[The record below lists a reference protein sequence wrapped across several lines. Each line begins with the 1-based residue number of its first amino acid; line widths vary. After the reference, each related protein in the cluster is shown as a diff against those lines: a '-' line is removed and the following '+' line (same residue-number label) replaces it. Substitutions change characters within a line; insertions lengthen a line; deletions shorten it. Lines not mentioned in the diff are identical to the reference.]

1 MNEWKEHTHY
11 HRFPGYI
18 PQQFVIIFPRFTMK
32 YSGKLTMNIRPESIL
47 VMGVSGSGKSHI
59 GRLIAER
66 LHADF
71 IDADD
76 HHSATSIAKMSRGEP
91 LNDGDREGWLQTL
104 SGFYRDYQQHGKSLV
119 IGCSALKHR
128 YRDILRQGAP
138 ALRILYLHG
147 EREVLLQRLKNR
159 QGHFFQGDHMLDS
172 QLHDL
177 QPPSQD
183 EATLLDIRL
192 SPSEIIDQYLET
204 LRV

>member
-1 MNEWKEHTHY
+1 M
-11 HRFPGYI
+11 P
-18 PQQFVIIFPRFTMK
+18 
-32 YSGKLTMNIRPESIL
+32 IRPKSIL

-59 GRLIAER
+59 GQLIAER
-66 LHADF
+66 LKADF

-91 LNDGDREGWLQTL
+91 LNDHDREGWLQAL
-104 SGFYRDYQQHGKSLV
+104 AGFYRDYQQHGRSLV

-138 ALRILYLHG
+138 ELHILYLHG
-147 EREVLLQRLKNR
+147 DREVLLQRLQNR

-177 QPPSQD
+177 QPPDHD
-183 EATLLDIRL
+183 EATILDIRL
-192 SPSEIIDQYLET
+192 SPRNIIDQYIET
-204 LRV
+204 LGK